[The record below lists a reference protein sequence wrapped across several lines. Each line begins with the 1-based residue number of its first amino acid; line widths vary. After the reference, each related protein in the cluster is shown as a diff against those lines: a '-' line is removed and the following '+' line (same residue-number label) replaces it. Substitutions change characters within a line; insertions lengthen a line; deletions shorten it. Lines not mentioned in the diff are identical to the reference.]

1 MASTPL
7 DPTSQP
13 GETPARPDR
22 ETAENAVRTLIR
34 WAGDDPAREGLL
46 DTPGRVVRSYE
57 EFFAGY
63 LDDPAQILSWRCLR
77 AKAAIGLCHCASG
90 NE

>member
-1 MASTPL
+1 ML
-7 DPTSQP
+7 
-13 GETPARPDR
+13 GWLVFVNRK
-22 ETAENAVRTLIR
+22 TAEIAVRTLIS
-34 WAGDDPAREGLL
+34 WAGDDPNREGQP
-46 DTPGRVVRSYE
+46 DTPARVVRSYE

-77 AKAAIGLCHCASG
+77 AKAANGLCHCASG